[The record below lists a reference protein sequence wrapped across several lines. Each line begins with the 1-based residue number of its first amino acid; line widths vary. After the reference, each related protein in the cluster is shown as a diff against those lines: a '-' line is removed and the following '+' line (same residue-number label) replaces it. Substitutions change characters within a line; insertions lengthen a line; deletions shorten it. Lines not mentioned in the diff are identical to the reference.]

1 VFDEVTKTQGGKQAA
16 RRATY
21 VLGSTVFQGVLVVA
35 LISASAYIKAEV
47 IDEPKTVDVKFVKT
61 APPPPPPPPAPP
73 PPAARKRPPDQ
84 KPRTDLPKPPPPQAL
99 IQPQDIQA
107 EMKPPDPNEPPEPE
121 YDYGDAAEGEGVI
134 GGVVGAQAPSIED
147 APAFASAGYRKPAMA
162 EPGCVGRAVRV
173 PRELSGYVSGPITVK
188 FAIGRDGQPSRFE
201 ALTALPDPR
210 IGNAIWQAVQSCRW
224 VPGSDPQGRP
234 TSIWVVLPI
243 RLTSG

>member
-1 VFDEVTKTQGGKQAA
+1 MFDEVTKKEGGKQAA

-21 VLGSTVFQGVLVVA
+21 VLGSTVFQGVIIAALVT
-35 LISASAYIKAEV
+35 ASAYIKAEV

-99 IQPQDIQA
+99 IQPQEIQA

-134 GGVVGAQAPSIED
+134 GGVVGAQAQPSIED
-147 APAFASAGYRKPAMA
+147 APAFATAGFRKPEM
-162 EPGCVGRAVRV
+162 VV
-173 PRELSGYVSGPITVK
+173 PRCVQNAIRLPPALQGFVSGPVTIK
-188 FAIGRDGQPSRFE
+188 FAVNRDASVGRFE
-201 ALTALPDPR
+201 VLTPVPQQIAD
-210 IGNAIWQAVQSCRW
+210 AIWRGVQSCKFT
-224 VPGSDPQGRP
+224 PGTDPQGRA
-234 TSIWVVLPI
+234 TAIWVIMPI
-243 RLTSG
+243 RFAN